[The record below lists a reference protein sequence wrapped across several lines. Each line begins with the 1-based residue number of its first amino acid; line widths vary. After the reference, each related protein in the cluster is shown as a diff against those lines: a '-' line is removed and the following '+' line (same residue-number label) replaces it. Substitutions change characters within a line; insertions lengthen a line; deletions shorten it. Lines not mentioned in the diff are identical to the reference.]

1 MLREHTER
9 KRHPQSETYY
19 DIWDDWELIESS
31 FLSQYG
37 IRLRTEDIMSWE
49 EFCSLLCGIMPET
62 PLGRIVS
69 IRSEK
74 DPKIIKNFTKEQ
86 KRIRN
91 EWILRRN
98 RKMLENPKQ
107 YNDYWSK
114 FQKWAKDTFSK

>member
-1 MLREHTER
+1 MEG

-31 FLSQYG
+31 YLSQYG
-37 IRLRTEDIMSWE
+37 IRLRTENDMSWE